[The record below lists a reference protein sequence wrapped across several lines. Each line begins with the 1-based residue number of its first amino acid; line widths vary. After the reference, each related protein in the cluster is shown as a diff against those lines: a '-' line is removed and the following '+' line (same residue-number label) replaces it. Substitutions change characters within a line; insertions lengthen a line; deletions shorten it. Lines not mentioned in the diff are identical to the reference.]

1 MSREPASPVAQ
12 GRVNVSAWFIDHPVA
27 TTLLALALV
36 LLGVFAF
43 PRLSIAPL
51 PQAEYPTIQIS
62 AQLPGASPDTMA
74 AAVATPLEV
83 ALSGVAGV
91 TEMTSSSSLG
101 STNITLQFTL
111 NKNITAAAQEVQS
124 AINSVAGKLPSDMPS
139 LPTWRKDNP
148 NDSPILVLAVNS
160 DVLSLIEL
168 SDITETVLTRQLSQI
183 DGIADVGISGQQKP
197 AIRIQASPASLA
209 AHGLTLADIR
219 AAVQKASVNQPKG
232 VLVGADRN
240 ATLATN
246 DQLYTSRDYADV
258 VITDR
263 DGVPVRVGDVA
274 KVLDGAEND
283 YVKGWQNGREGLGII
298 IKRQPDANIVATV
311 DRVLA
316 ALPRLK
322 ERLPASVEV
331 SVLSDRTRTIRSS
344 LHEVEVTLALT
355 VVLVVVVMG
364 LFLRQVSATLIV
376 TAVLGVALVSTIAA
390 MYVLGFSLN
399 NLTLVALIIAVGFV
413 VDDAIV
419 VVENIHRH
427 LEAGVPMRQAALQGS
442 AEIGFTV
449 VSISVSLIAAF
460 IPLLFMGGMVGR
472 LFSEFAV
479 TVTVAILVSVVASLT
494 LAPMMASRFMKQAP
508 KHQDKDWLSG
518 VIRAYDRSLTWGLAH
533 PRAMLAAF
541 FVTLGLAVA
550 SYVAVPKGFFP
561 LQDTAFLYGTSQGAQ
576 DMSYDD
582 MVAKHKALAEI
593 VAKDPAVLT
602 LSHSVGGNGGSANMS
617 TGRFFISLK
626 DRSDRDVSVQGL
638 IDRLRPKLAQVPG
651 VVLYMR
657 AAQDINLGAGG
668 SSRTQYQYALQ
679 SNNSEELATWSDKL
693 TERLQKLPQFR
704 DVSNDLQ
711 MGAGVARLTID
722 RQAAARYGLNVE
734 DINQL
739 LYNAY
744 GQRQIAEVQTE
755 VTQYQVVL
763 EIDPALRGRGDSL
776 NWLYLRSP
784 KSGQMVPLAEVAR
797 IEPLDNGP
805 LSISH
810 NGMSPAVNLS
820 FNLVPGV
827 ALGEAVTL
835 VEQARAELAMPASV
849 SGRFQGAAQAFQD
862 SLASQ
867 PYLILAAVLAVY
879 IILGVLYESFVHPL
893 TILSTL
899 PSAGLGAVVLLW
911 ISGMDFSIMALIGLV
926 LLIGI
931 VKKNGIMLVDFA
943 LQAQRERGLSPSEAI
958 HEACLARFRP
968 ILMTTVAALL
978 AAIPLMLGLGTGAEL
993 RQPLGFAVVGG
1004 LLVSQ
1009 VLTLYSTPV
1018 VYVALDRLFFNRG
1031 IPAEPVVSPA

>member
-1 MSREPASPVAQ
+1 
-12 GRVNVSAWFIDHPVA
+12 
-27 TTLLALALV
+27 
-36 LLGVFAF
+36 
-43 PRLSIAPL
+43 
-51 PQAEYPTIQIS
+51 
-62 AQLPGASPDTMA
+62 
-74 AAVATPLEV
+74 
-83 ALSGVAGV
+83 
-91 TEMTSSSSLG
+91 
-101 STNITLQFTL
+101 
-111 NKNITAAAQEVQS
+111 
-124 AINSVAGKLPSDMPS
+124 
-139 LPTWRKDNP
+139 
-148 NDSPILVLAVNS
+148 
-160 DVLSLIEL
+160 
-168 SDITETVLTRQLSQI
+168 
-183 DGIADVGISGQQKP
+183 
-197 AIRIQASPASLA
+197 
-209 AHGLTLADIR
+209 
-219 AAVQKASVNQPKG
+219 
-232 VLVGADRN
+232 
-240 ATLATN
+240 
-246 DQLYTSRDYADV
+246 
-258 VITDR
+258 
-263 DGVPVRVGDVA
+263 
-274 KVLDGAEND
+274 
-283 YVKGWQNGREGLGII
+283 
-298 IKRQPDANIVATV
+298 
-311 DRVLA
+311 
-316 ALPRLK
+316 
-322 ERLPASVEV
+322 
-331 SVLSDRTRTIRSS
+331 
-344 LHEVEVTLALT
+344 
-355 VVLVVVVMG
+355 
-364 LFLRQVSATLIV
+364 
-376 TAVLGVALVSTIAA
+376 

-442 AEIGFTV
+442 SEIGFTV
-449 VSISVSLIAAF
+449 VSISISLIAAF

-472 LFSEFAV
+472 LFSEFSI

-494 LAPMMASRFMKQAP
+494 LAPMMASRFMKHAP
-508 KHQDKDWLSG
+508 KHQETDWLTG
-518 VIRAYDRSLTWGLAH
+518 VIRRYDRSLTWALAH
-533 PRAMLAAF
+533 PRAMLAGF

-550 SYVAVPKGFFP
+550 SYVGVPKGFFP

-576 DMSYDD
+576 DMSFED
-582 MVAKHKALAEI
+582 MMAKHKQLADI

-602 LSHSVGGNGGSANMS
+602 MAHSVGGNGGSTNMS
-617 TGRFFISLK
+617 TGRFYISLK
-626 DRSDRDVSVQGL
+626 DRGDRDVSVQGL

-679 SNNSEELATWSDKL
+679 SSNSEELATWSDKL
-693 TERLQKLPQFR
+693 TERLQKVPQFR

-722 RQAAARYGLNVE
+722 RLAAARYGLNVD

-744 GQRQIAEVQTE
+744 GQRQITEVQTE
-755 VTQYQVVL
+755 VTQYQVIL

-784 KSGQMVPLAEVAR
+784 KTGQMVPLAEVAK

-810 NGMSPAVNLS
+810 NGMSPAVNIS
-820 FNLVPGV
+820 FNLAPGV

-835 VEQARAELAMPASV
+835 VEQARNELTMPASV

-862 SLASQ
+862 SMASQ

-911 ISGMDFSIMALIGLV
+911 LSGMDFSIMALIGLV

-943 LQAQRERGLSPSEAI
+943 LQAQRERGLSPSQAI

-968 ILMTTVAALL
+968 ILMTTIAALL

-1018 VYVALDRLFFNRG
+1018 VYVALDKLFHSRRQPG
-1031 IPAEPVVSPA
+1031 AEAPLAAEATLQA